1 MIAFSSAPESCLK
14 NKELVGQVEGWF
26 DYMDKVIE
34 EASGNWSE
42 LGDQCVPQVV
52 EHDKKRLAFYNNV
65 LFTCSFQYWCLIS
78 YVACLSSKF
87 MATAS
92 LRKNGYPM
100 CKQKI
105 VVGACMVLHNLFV
118 SIIVKIQTLL
128 GLVLIHILSQ
138 QYQNGIAN
146 MWLHRMVLLWKP
158 MPPLWTFFVISWPL
172 LLLLPG
178 TLKQKHAISW
188 LGAALQAK

>member
-1 MIAFSSAPESCLK
+1 
-14 NKELVGQVEGWF
+14 
-26 DYMDKVIE
+26 
-34 EASGNWSE
+34 
-42 LGDQCVPQVV
+42 
-52 EHDKKRLAFYNNV
+52 
-65 LFTCSFQYWCLIS
+65 
-78 YVACLSSKF
+78 

-105 VVGACMVLHNLFV
+105 AVAACMVLHNLFV

-128 GLVLIHILSQ
+128 GLVFIHILLQ

-178 TLKQKHAISW
+178 TLQPKHAIS
-188 LGAALQAK
+188 GPGPALQAK